1 MGNKSLKKN
10 AFYNIIRS
18 MLSFIFP
25 LITYPYI
32 TTVFDPKDL
41 GKVTFSISVVS
52 YFMLLA
58 VFGMGTYAIKECAP
72 LNGDKKA
79 INERA
84 SELFTFNM
92 ITAAVSFVLLIVA
105 MFFVKKFHHYTLL
118 LLIQSVQIIFSVISV
133 EWVNVVYEDYKYT
146 TIRFLIIDIINLLI
160 LFLFVKKSSDYYIY
174 AFITINTYICMAV
187 TNMLYCKR
195 YVDLKVKRNLDFWG
209 HVRKALPFFINDL
222 SVAIYIGVDTTMIGF
237 LTGDMS
243 DHYNGIYSVAVKI
256 YTVVKNVFVA
266 IFSVTVFRLTACI
279 AKKDYD
285 EYHKVLNGVTSY
297 FILLAFPAVTGMIT
311 YADYICTLFGNG
323 KYIEAVPSLRLLAI
337 ALLFAVFGGI
347 ATRCINI
354 PLGYEVVNTK
364 VTLIVAIE
372 NVLLNF
378 PFIICF
384 AERGA
389 VFTTAIAEFTVLF
402 LCVVKLKKEHVKLPG
417 LINAKHIRDA
427 IIGCVWICVTYVIVG
442 RIEVHYL
449 VRMILGIA
457 MSVVGY
463 AFVLFVM
470 RNDIFL
476 DIVESKLHLRSK

>member
-79 INERA
+79 INKRA

-389 VFTTAIAEFTVLF
+389 AFTTAIAEFTVLF